1 MNNYNF
7 LNPPAI
13 KAYDNRVHW
22 GNLHGAG
29 SSLAISSLALRS
41 RENLV
46 LVITPDIQTARRW
59 ERDFRFFTFHEQLPC
74 LYFPDW
80 ETLPYD
86 HFSPHP
92 DLVSERLSV
101 LNHLLRVKRGIVIAA
116 LPTLMHRL
124 MPREYLQA
132 HAIALNC
139 GDDLNF
145 HDFRDQLSAAGYH
158 AVNQVLEHG
167 EFAIRGSIMDIFPM
181 GSHQPFRLEL
191 FDEKIETIRNF
202 DPETQCSID
211 KVEKIHLFPAR
222 EYPLTETA
230 IQHFRQHW
238 RSRFPGNPKES
249 PIYENISEGMPAT
262 GAEYYLPLFF
272 PHLHSFFDY
281 LPEKTHVVLSN
292 PLPLIADKFWLEV
305 NSRYE
310 QLRHDVQR
318 PLCEPAQIFLSPEE
332 VFAGMK
338 KFLQVHCH
346 EEVLSEKAGH
356 YNFAT
361 QKPPSLT
368 IDHKNK
374 QALQALQNFLNNQ
387 NSRILFCAETTG
399 RREILLELFA
409 GIDLHPYVVSG
420 WQEFLNSTAHFGIC
434 VAPLDC
440 GLWLQ
445 EPPLVLICE
454 SQLYGEQVQQ
464 RRLRKTN
471 RHDPALMIRNLT
483 ELQIGAPVVHIDHG
497 VGRYLGLEQMS
508 AGGQQG
514 EYLKLEYAGGDKIYV
529 PVTDLH
535 KINRYTGAD
544 SAHAPLQKLGTKQWQ
559 AIKRKTAEQVRDVAA
574 ELLDVYSRREASKGH
589 AFKQPDHQFLQFRAA
604 FPFEETPDQ
613 TKSIEEVIK
622 DMTSS
627 RCMDRLIC
635 GDVGFG
641 KTEVAMQAAFLA
653 VQDGKQ
659 VAVLVPTT
667 LLAEQHLHNFQDRF
681 ADWPVQIAGFSRMK
695 TPKEQKENLTRL
707 ETGKIDIAIG
717 THKLLSENVRFK
729 DLGLLVIDEEHRFGV
744 RQKDRIKALRA
755 HVDILTLTA
764 TPIPRTLNMALA
776 GTRDLSIIATP
787 PARRL
792 SIKTFVYEYEP
803 SVIREAVLRESMRG
817 GQLYFL
823 HNEVDTIEAMA
834 EKLRGIVP
842 EARFGIAHGQM
853 HERQLEKIMADFY
866 HQRFNVLVCTT
877 IIESGIDVPTANT
890 ILINR
895 ADRFGLAQLHQ
906 LRGRV
911 GRSHHQAYAYLL
923 IAAEQ
928 KLTADAEKRLE
939 AICQLEELGAGFQLA
954 THDLEIRGAGEL
966 LGEEQSGHIHAVG
979 FSFYMEMLE
988 TAVQALKQG
997 QEPVLDQAIQQGPE
1011 VNLHLSAFIP
1021 DLYLGDVSARLT
1033 LYKRLTNCINE
1044 GEIQELKA
1052 EIIDRFGS
1060 LPEASQNLFAIA
1072 QLKLYLKQIGVT
1084 KLEVSDQYG
1093 YIYFNEKPLVE
1104 PKKIIQLI
1112 QKQPKNYQLV
1122 SNSTLKFKVTQ
1133 PEPPQRIP
1141 QIIQILNLIT
1151 TTVLPLSS
1159 SIH

>member
-1 MNNYNF
+1 MV
-7 LNPPAI
+7 LNPPI
-13 KAYDNRVHW
+13 PKTGDNRLHW
-22 GNLHGAG
+22 GNLHGA
-29 SSLAISSLALRS
+29 SASLAVSRLALCS

-46 LVITPDIQTARRW
+46 LVVTPDIQTARRW
-59 ERDFRFFTFHEQLPC
+59 ERELRFFTTHEQLPC

-101 LNHLLRVKRGIVIAA
+101 LNHLLRIKRGLVISA
-116 LPTLMHRL
+116 LPTLMYRL
-124 MPREYLQA
+124 MPREYFQA
-132 HAIALNC
+132 HALSLAC
-139 GDDLNF
+139 GDTLDF
-145 HDFRDQLSAAGYH
+145 HDFRDQLTAAGYH
-158 AVNQVLEHG
+158 SVNQVLEHG

-181 GSHQPFRLEL
+181 GSPHPFRLEL
-191 FDEKIETIRNF
+191 FDEKIETIRQF
-202 DPETQCSID
+202 DPDTQCS
-211 KVEKIHLFPAR
+211 VEKVDKISLFPAR
-222 EYPLTETA
+222 EYPLFESA
-230 IQHFRQHW
+230 VQNFRQNW
-238 RSRFPGNPKES
+238 RSRFSGNPKES
-249 PIYENISEGMPAT
+249 PIYANISESMPAT

-272 PHLHSFFDY
+272 PQLQSFFDY
-281 LPEKTHVVLSN
+281 LPQHSQIVFTD
-292 PLPLIADKFWLEV
+292 PLPEVADKFWQEIHA
-305 NSRYE
+305 RYE
-310 QLRHDVQR
+310 QLRHDIQR
-318 PLCEPAQIFLSPEE
+318 PLCEPAEGFLSPVE

-338 KFLQVHCH
+338 SFLQIHCH
-346 EEVLSEKAGH
+346 ADLLPEKAGH

-361 QKPPSLT
+361 QNPPVLT
-368 IDHKNK
+368 IDHKSK
-374 QALQALQNFLNNQ
+374 QPLKALENFLKEQ
-387 NSRILFCAETTG
+387 AGSRVLFCAETTG
-399 RREILLELFA
+399 RREILLELLSTV
-409 GIDLHPYVVSG
+409 DLKPYSFSG
-420 WQEFLNSTAHFGIC
+420 WHEFLNSPINYGIC
-434 VAPLDC
+434 VAPLDL

-445 EPPLVLICE
+445 DPSLALICE
-454 SQLYGEQVQQ
+454 PQLFGEQVQQ
-464 RRLRKTN
+464 RRLRKSS

-483 ELQIGAPVVHIDHG
+483 ELKIGAPVVHVDHG
-497 VGRYLGLEQMS
+497 VGRYWGLEQMS

-535 KINRYTGAD
+535 KIIRYTGAD
-544 SAHAPLQKLGTKQWQ
+544 SEHAPLQKLGTKQWQ
-559 AIKRKTAEQVRDVAA
+559 NIKRKTAEQVRDVAA
-574 ELLDVYSRREASKGH
+574 ELLDVYSRRKASKGH
-589 AFKQPDHQFLQFRAA
+589 AFKQPDHQFLQFRRA

-613 TKSIEEVIK
+613 TKAIEEVIK
-622 DMTSS
+622 DMTSPG
-627 RCMDRLIC
+627 CMDRLIC

-653 VQDGKQ
+653 TQDGRQ

-695 TPKEQKENLTRL
+695 TPKEQKENLARL
-707 ETGKIDIAIG
+707 ASGKIDIAIG
-717 THKLLSENVRFK
+717 THKLLSENVQFK

-744 RQKDRIKALRA
+744 RQKERIKALRA

-792 SIKTFVYEYEP
+792 SIKTFVYEYE
-803 SVIREAVLRESMRG
+803 SGIIREAVLREAMRG

-823 HNEVDTIEAMA
+823 HNEVETIESMA
-834 EKLRGIVP
+834 EKLQKIIP
-842 EARFGIAHGQM
+842 EARLGIAHGQM
-853 HERQLEKIMADFY
+853 HERQLEKVMADFY

-877 IIESGIDVPTANT
+877 IIESGIDIPTANT

-923 IAAEQ
+923 ISPGQ

-966 LGEEQSGHIHAVG
+966 LGEDQSGHIHEVG

-988 TAVQALKQG
+988 SAVKALKHG
-997 QEPVLDQAIQQGPE
+997 EEPNLDQTSEQGPE
-1011 VNLHLSAFIP
+1011 INLHVSAFIP
-1021 DLYLGDVSARLT
+1021 DSYLNDVNARLT
-1033 LYKRLTNCINE
+1033 LYKRLANCLNE

-1052 EIIDRFGS
+1052 EIIDRFGP
-1060 LPEASQNLFAIA
+1060 LPEATQQLFGIA
-1072 QLKLYLKQIGVT
+1072 QLKLHLKSLGII

-1093 YIYFNEKPLVE
+1093 YIYFSEKPNVD
-1104 PKKIIQLI
+1104 PGKIIQLI

-1122 SNSTLKFKVTQ
+1122 SNSTLKFKVTHS
-1133 PEPPQRIP
+1133 EPAQKILMIM
-1141 QIIQILNLIT
+1141 QIMNLIT
-1151 TTVLPLSS
+1151 
-1159 SIH
+1159 

>member
-1 MNNYNF
+1 MNTYNF
-7 LNPPAI
+7 LNLPEI
-13 KAYDNRVHW
+13 KAHDSRVHW
-22 GNLHGAG
+22 GNLHGAS

-41 RENLV
+41 RDNLI

-59 ERDFRFFTFHEQLPC
+59 ERDIRFFTTQEQLPC
-74 LYFPDW
+74 HYFPDW

-101 LNHLLRVKRGIVIAA
+101 LNHLLRVKRGIIIAA
-116 LPTLMHRL
+116 LPTLMFRL

-132 HAIALNC
+132 HAISLSC
-139 GDDLNF
+139 GDDLDF
-145 HDFRDQLSAAGYH
+145 HDFRDQLTAAGYH

-181 GSHQPFRLEL
+181 GSHHPFRLEL

-202 DPETQCSID
+202 DPETQCSVD

-222 EYPLTETA
+222 EYPLTENA
-230 IQHFRQHW
+230 IQHFRQNW

-249 PIYENISEGMPAT
+249 SIYDSISEGMPAT

-272 PHLHSFFDY
+272 PHLHTFFDY
-281 LPEKTHVVLSN
+281 LPEKTHIVFSN

-310 QLRHDVQR
+310 QLRHDIQR

-346 EEVLSEKAGH
+346 DEILPEKAGH
-356 YNFAT
+356 FNFAT
-361 QKPPSLT
+361 QKPPVLT

-374 QALQALQNFLNNQ
+374 QPLQALQNFLKNNQ
-387 NSRILFCAETTG
+387 TSRVLFCAETTG
-399 RREILLELFA
+399 RREILLELFST
-409 GIDLHPYVVSG
+409 IDVHPYLFAY
-420 WQEFLNSTAHFGIC
+420 WQEFLDSSTRIGIC
-434 VAPLDC
+434 VAPLDL

-445 EPPLVLICE
+445 GPQLVVICE
-454 SQLYGEQVQQ
+454 AQLYGEQVQQ
-464 RRLRKTN
+464 RRLRKTS
-471 RHDPALMIRNLT
+471 RQDPALMVRNLT

-544 SAHAPLQKLGTKQWQ
+544 SDRAPLQKLGTKQWQ
-559 AIKRKTAEQVRDVAA
+559 TIKRKTAEQVRDVAA

-613 TKSIEEVIK
+613 TKAIEEAMK
-622 DMTSS
+622 DMTSG
-627 RCMDRLIC
+627 RCMDRLVC

-681 ADWPVQIAGFSRMK
+681 ADWPVQIAGFSRMQTSK
-695 TPKEQKENLTRL
+695 QQKENLNHL
-707 ETGKIDIAIG
+707 ESGKVDIAIG

-792 SIKTFVYEYEP
+792 SIKTFVYEYEA
-803 SVIREAVLRESMRG
+803 SIIREAVLREAMRG

-823 HNEVDTIEAMA
+823 HNEVDTIQAMA
-834 EKLRGIVP
+834 EKLQSIVP

-853 HERQLEKIMADFY
+853 HERQLEKVMADFY

-923 IAAEQ
+923 IAPEQ
-928 KLTADAEKRLE
+928 KLTKDAEKRLE

-966 LGEEQSGHIHAVG
+966 LGEEQSGHIYAVG

-988 TAVQALKQG
+988 AAVNALKQG
-997 QEPVLDQAIQQGPE
+997 HEPTLDHAIEQGTE

-1021 DLYLGDVSARLT
+1021 DIYLGDVSARLT
-1033 LYKRLTNCINE
+1033 LYKRLANCINE
-1044 GEIQELKA
+1044 GEIQELKV
-1052 EIIDRFGS
+1052 EIIDRFGT
-1060 LPEASQNLFAIA
+1060 LPEATQNLFAIA
-1072 QLKLYLKQIGVT
+1072 LLKLQLKQIGVI

-1093 YIYFNEKPLVE
+1093 YIYFNEKPNID
-1104 PKKIIQLI
+1104 PRKIIQLI

-1122 SNSTLKFKVTQ
+1122 SNSTLKFKVIQT
-1133 PEPPQRIP
+1133 EPSQRIALTL
-1141 QIIQILNLIT
+1141 QILNEI
-1151 TTVLPLSS
+1151 TVLPPSS
-1159 SIH
+1159 

>member
-1 MNNYNF
+1 MNTYNF
-7 LNPPAI
+7 LNLPEF
-13 KAYDNRVHW
+13 KAHDNRVHW
-22 GNLHGAG
+22 GNLHGA
-29 SSLAISSLALRS
+29 SASLVISNLAIRS
-41 RENLV
+41 KDNLI
-46 LVITPDIQTARRW
+46 LVVTPDVQTARRW
-59 ERDFRFFTFHEQLPC
+59 ERDIRFFNFDETLSC
-74 LYFPDW
+74 LHFPDW

-92 DLVSERLSV
+92 DLISERLTV

-116 LPTLMHRL
+116 LPSLMYRL

-132 HAIALNC
+132 HAILLSC
-139 GDDLNF
+139 GDNLDF
-145 HDFRDQLSAAGYH
+145 HDFRDQLTAAGYH
-158 AVNQVLEHG
+158 SVNQVLEHG

-181 GSHQPFRLEL
+181 GSPCPFRLEL
-191 FDEKIETIRNF
+191 FDDKLETIRNF
-202 DPETQCSID
+202 DPETQCSIN
-211 KVEKIHLFPAR
+211 KIEKINLFPAR
-222 EYPLTETA
+222 EYPLSENT
-230 IQHFRQHW
+230 IQHFRQAW
-238 RSRFPGNPKES
+238 RSRFSGNPKES
-249 PIYENISEGMPAT
+249 PIYENISEGMPAA

-272 PHLHSFFDY
+272 PELHSFFDY
-281 LPEKTHVVLSN
+281 LPEKTCLVLSD
-292 PLPLIADKFWLEV
+292 PLPPVADKFYQEV

-310 QLRHDVQR
+310 QLRHDIQR
-318 PLCEPAQIFLSPEE
+318 PLCDPDQIFLSPTE

-338 KFLQVHCH
+338 KFLQIHCH
-346 EEVLSEKAGH
+346 TDFLLEKAGH
-356 YNFAT
+356 YNFVT
-361 QKPPSLT
+361 QKPPVLT
-368 IDHKNK
+368 IEHKNK
-374 QALQALQNFLNNQ
+374 QPLQALQSFLSQ
-387 NSRILFCAETTG
+387 EKSRILFCAETTG

-409 GIDLHPYVVSG
+409 TIDLQPYLFSG
-420 WQEFLNSTAHFGIC
+420 WQEFLNAQTHYGIC
-434 VAPLDC
+434 VAPLDL

-445 EPPLVLICE
+445 DPSIVLVCE

-464 RRLRKTN
+464 RRLRKSS
-471 RHDPALMIRNLT
+471 RQDPALMIRNLT

-544 SAHAPLQKLGTKQWQ
+544 SSNAPLQRLGTKQWQ
-559 AIKRKTAEQVRDVAA
+559 TIKRKTAEQVRDVAA
-574 ELLDVYSRREASKGH
+574 ELLDVYSRRQASKGH

-613 TKSIEEVIK
+613 TKAIEAVIK
-622 DMTSS
+622 DMISP
-627 RCMDRLIC
+627 RCMDRLVC

-681 ADWPVQIAGFSRMK
+681 ADWPIQITGFSRMK
-695 TPKEQKENLTRL
+695 TSKEHKENLNRL
-707 ETGKIDIAIG
+707 EAGKIDIAIG

-792 SIKTFVYEYEP
+792 AIKTFVYEYEV
-803 SVIREAVLRESMRG
+803 SIIREAVLREAMRG

-823 HNEVDTIEAMA
+823 HNEVETIEAMA
-834 EKLRGIVP
+834 EKLKSIVP
-842 EARFGIAHGQM
+842 EARFGVAHGQM

-866 HQRFNVLVCTT
+866 HQRFNVLVATT

-923 IAAEQ
+923 IEAGK
-928 KLTADAEKRLE
+928 KLTKDAEKRLE

-966 LGEEQSGHIHAVG
+966 LGEEQSGHIYAVG

-988 TAVQALKQG
+988 AAVQALKQG
-997 QEPVLDQAIQQGPE
+997 EDPILDQDIQQGPE

-1021 DLYLGDVSARLT
+1021 DLYLSDVSARLT
-1033 LYKRLTNCINE
+1033 LYKRLANCINE
-1044 GEIQELKA
+1044 GEIQELKV
-1052 EIIDRFGS
+1052 EIIDRFGA
-1060 LPEASQNLFAIA
+1060 LPEATQQLFAIA
-1072 QLKLYLKQIGVT
+1072 QLKLQFKRIGVT
-1084 KLEVSDQYG
+1084 KLDVSDQYG
-1093 YIYFNEKPLVE
+1093 YIYFNDKPLVDAR
-1104 PKKIIQLI
+1104 KIIQLI

-1122 SNSTLKFKVTQ
+1122 NNTTLKFKVTQ
-1133 PEPPQRIP
+1133 PEPNQRIP
-1141 QIIQILNLIT
+1141 MIMQILNLISAH
-1151 TTVLPLSS
+1151 PLC
-1159 SIH
+1159 